1 MDKIKL
7 YRAVTVALVSA
18 GIISAA
24 HAEVNDANVN
34 NPSGTT
40 ISGNPAVDLDNG
52 GSFTVINDGAISAAS
67 STTRAYGVSVENTTT
82 ISNLTTSVN

>member
-7 YRAVTVALVSA
+7 YRAVTIALVSA

-24 HAEVNDANVN
+24 QAEVNDANVN

-40 ISGNPAVDLDNG
+40 ISGNPGVDLDNG
-52 GSFTVINDGAISAAS
+52 GSFTVINDGAISS
-67 STTRAYGVSVENTTT
+67 SGTSNAIGVSVESTTT